1 MSDCHF
7 EIPSPEALS
16 TGWRAPTMMNGQTW
30 RTSVPPQE
38 RRRSV
43 APVVRGSRRPHVTQP
58 ATVVKR
64 TINSPAKRERPDPAV
79 ACLIAEYTP
88 LVHKIVGGFQRRL
101 PRNVLRED
109 LIAAGMA
116 GLWDAI
122 RRHGNTH
129 DEGFEW
135 YVRVRVRGAILD
147 ELRAQDWLSRRARRA
162 AAAAGD
168 SAPPRVVRLDDVGE
182 WEQNRCLATSP
193 DAENELSEQFVREQ
207 LIKAVETLPER
218 ERLIVS
224 EHYFNHVKFKSLGER
239 LGVSEPRISQLHS
252 RAMQRLRAVVNQQ
265 SM

>member
-1 MSDCHF
+1 MSDATY
-7 EIPSPEALS
+7 ESVWPEPPTNSWRSPVSLS
-16 TGWRAPTMMNGQTW
+16 GQTW
-30 RTSVPPQE
+30 RTSVAPDA

-43 APVVRGSRRPHVTQP
+43 APVMRGARRPHVAQP

-64 TINSPAKRERPDPAV
+64 PVNSPAKRERTDPNV
-79 ACLIAEYTP
+79 ARLIAEYTP

-122 RRHGNTH
+122 RRHGEKK

-162 AAAAGD
+162 AAATGD
-168 SAPPRVVRLDDVGE
+168 SLPPRVVRLDDVGE
-182 WEQNRCLATSP
+182 WEQNRCLATLP
-193 DAENELSEQFVREQ
+193 EAEAELSEQLVRDHLQ
-207 LIKAVETLPER
+207 KAVETLPER

-252 RAMQRLRAVVNQQ
+252 RAMQRLRSAVNDQNT
-265 SM
+265 